1 MRHAALRWRLG
12 RDRHQWALLQ
22 EAVCPAIQQQA
33 ALEEH
38 DQGGSQ
44 SQDQRDQHRQ
54 EVSKPQATWSYE
66 RRRSGEHKQGIKGH
80 MGQKETENEMS
91 VTVACL
97 MPTIKSHTQFRPT
110 AERCFGGQVYPDN
123 WQVELLVDEH
133 EIDSLGTK
141 LNRLCA
147 ACVVKGIDYVVLW
160 DGDDWYCKDRIRRQ
174 VTPLLIPYDLV

>member
-1 MRHAALRWRLG
+1 
-12 RDRHQWALLQ
+12 
-22 EAVCPAIQQQA
+22 
-33 ALEEH
+33 
-38 DQGGSQ
+38 
-44 SQDQRDQHRQ
+44 
-54 EVSKPQATWSYE
+54 
-66 RRRSGEHKQGIKGH
+66 
-80 MGQKETENEMS
+80 MS